1 MKPIL
6 NTLLILCIISLSIG
20 LWQCGQRN
28 SQVHEPSEARL
39 RERILTAYDHFHK
52 GRFDDFIE
60 MRSERMRRTMF
71 ESDEEKER
79 GFKEW
84 NMFLSQHKPTFELLG
99 VEING
104 NKATARMRGSIVRE
118 DGSRSTSTLYDLW
131 VFENG
136 DWFLDTADRTS
147 PEYFPK
153 D

>member
-1 MKPIL
+1 VKPVS
-6 NTLLILCIISLSIG
+6 NTFLLLGLVLLALG
-20 LWQCGQRN
+20 LWDCEQKEPTP
-28 SQVHEPSEARL
+28 HEPTEARL
-39 RERILTAYDHFHK
+39 RERISATRAHFLK
-52 GRFDDFIE
+52 GEFDAFVE

>member
-1 MKPIL
+1 
-6 NTLLILCIISLSIG
+6 
-20 LWQCGQRN
+20 
-28 SQVHEPSEARL
+28 
-39 RERILTAYDHFHK
+39 
-52 GRFDDFIE
+52 
-60 MRSERMRRTMF
+60 MF